1 LLKVVPY
8 PVFPDSAGGKIRV
21 VQLSRALA
29 RAGVDVTIL
38 TPWHP
43 RQKPFLYQH
52 EPFRLRQVPY
62 PFLLPLLFT
71 DRPLP
76 YQYLSSFHP
85 GLGWLA
91 ASSMRG
97 CDIYHF
103 EHPQFASLAR
113 QLPAGANVIYGSQN
127 VEHDYVVQECRS
139 EWAARV
145 AKARVFALEK
155 SLLERSQHIFA
166 VSQADKDRFAELYP
180 VDAGKITVAPNG
192 IGDLRPLGTDQT
204 RVLQRFPQIASYPS
218 RAVYSGSDVEH
229 NRAAVRFICDEL
241 APVRPEVAFVI
252 HGSCGRQFTGIGRPP
267 NVFVDTDPF
276 SFDNYAVT
284 GFVGINPVTTGG
296 GTNLKLLHYLSR
308 GLPAVSTPFGMR
320 GHEDFQRQ
328 VTVCDLANFSTALKQ
343 ASAAPARDQQM
354 LEKYRWD
361 VIARTMLTVYERLAF
376 TGPPAVAPVRH

>member
-1 LLKVVPY
+1 MPLRRPLRLLKIVPY
-8 PVFPDSAGGKIRV
+8 PVFPDTAGGKIRV
-21 VQLSRALA
+21 VRLSRALA

-43 RQKPFLYQH
+43 RQKPCLYEH

-85 GLGWLA
+85 GLRWLA
-91 ASSMRG
+91 ASTLRG

-113 QLPAGANVIYGSQN
+113 RLPVGTKVIYGSQN
-127 VEHDYVVQECRS
+127 VENDYVIQECRS
-139 EWAARV
+139 EWASQV
-145 AKARVFALEK
+145 AKARIFALEK
-155 SLLERSQHIFA
+155 SLIERSQHVFA
-166 VSQADKDRFAELYP
+166 VSQADKDRFSQLYP

-204 RVLQRFPQIASYPS
+204 RLLQRWPQMASYAS

-229 NRAAVRFICDEL
+229 NRAAVRFILDEL
-241 APVRPEVAFVI
+241 APRRPDVAFVV
-252 HGSCGRQFTGIGRPP
+252 HGSCGRQFTDIGRSP
-267 NVFVDTDPF
+267 NVFIDTDPF
-276 SFDNYAVT
+276 QFDDYAVT

-296 GTNLKLLHYLSR
+296 GTNLKVLHYLSR
-308 GLPAVSTPFGMR
+308 GLPVVSTPFGMR
-320 GHEDFQRQ
+320 GHEEFHRQ
-328 VTVCDLANFSTALKQ
+328 VTVCDLADFAAALHKP
-343 ASAAPARDQQM
+343 AAAPAPELQL
-354 LEKYRWD
+354 LEKYRWEA
-361 VIARTMLTVYERLAF
+361 VARTMLTVYEQL
-376 TGPPAVAPVRH
+376 V

>member
-1 LLKVVPY
+1 MPLNRPLRLLTIVPY
-8 PVFPDSAGGKIRV
+8 PVFPDTAGGKIRV
-21 VQLSRALA
+21 VQLMRALA

-43 RQKPFLYQH
+43 RQKPSLYEH

-91 ASSMRG
+91 KSLLRG

-103 EHPQFASLAR
+103 EHPQFAALACR
-113 QLPAGANVIYGSQN
+113 LPAAANVVYGSQN
-127 VEHDYVVQECRS
+127 VEHDYVMQECRS
-139 EWAARV
+139 EWATRV

-155 SLLERSQHIFA
+155 SLVERSQHVFA
-166 VSQADKDRFAELYP
+166 VSQADKDRFSALYP

-192 IGDLRPLGTDQT
+192 IGDLRPLGTDQS

-229 NRAAVRFICDEL
+229 NRAAVRFILGKL
-241 APVRPEVAFVI
+241 APLRSDVAFVV
-252 HGSCGRQFTGIGRPP
+252 HGSCGRQFTDIGRSP
-267 NVFVDTDPF
+267 NV
-276 SFDNYAVT
+276 
-284 GFVGINPVTTGG
+284 
-296 GTNLKLLHYLSR
+296 LHYLSR
-308 GLPAVSTPFGMR
+308 GLPVVSTPFGMR
-320 GHEDFQRQ
+320 GHEDFQRA
-328 VTVCDLANFSTALKQ
+328 VTVCDLADFSTALKNP
-343 ASAAPARDQQM
+343 AAAPAPDRQM
-354 LEKYRWD
+354 LENYRWD
-361 VIARTMLTVYERLAF
+361 AIARTMLKVYERL
-376 TGPPAVAPVRH
+376 V

>member
-1 LLKVVPY
+1 MPLDRPLRLLKVVPY

-43 RQKPFLYQH
+43 RQKPSLYEH

-71 DRPLP
+71 DRPMP

-91 ASSMRG
+91 ASSLRG

-113 QLPAGANVIYGSQN
+113 QLPAAANVVYGSQN

-145 AKARVFALEK
+145 AKARVFALER
-155 SLLERSQHIFA
+155 SLLERSQHVFA
-166 VSQADKDRFAELYP
+166 VSQADRDRFSELYP

-192 IGDLRPLGTDQT
+192 ISDLQPLGTDQT

-229 NRAAVRFICDEL
+229 NRAAVRFIYGEL
-241 APVRPEVAFVI
+241 APVRPDVAFVI
-252 HGSCGRQFTGIGRPP
+252 HGSCGRQFTNIGRLP
-267 NVFVDTDPF
+267 NVFFDTDPF
-276 SFDNYAVT
+276 RFDDYAVT
-284 GFVGINPVTTGG
+284 GFVGINPATTGG
-296 GTNLKLLHYLSR
+296 GTNLKVLHYLSR
-308 GLPAVSTPFGMR
+308 GLPVVSTPFGMR
-320 GHEDFQRQ
+320 GHEDFRRA
-328 VTVCDLANFSTALKQ
+328 VTVCELADFSDALKNP
-343 ASAAPARDQQM
+343 AAALAPDLQM

-361 VIARTMLTVYERLAF
+361 SIARTMLTVYERL
-376 TGPPAVAPVRH
+376 T

>member
-1 LLKVVPY
+1 MPY

-43 RQKPFLYQH
+43 RQKPAFDRY

-91 ASSMRG
+91 ASSLRG
-97 CDIYHF
+97 YDIYHF
-103 EHPQFASLAR
+103 EHPQFASLAC
-113 QLPAGANVIYGSQN
+113 QLPAGARVVYGSQN
-127 VEHDYVVQECRS
+127 VECDYVVQECRS

-145 AKARVFALEK
+145 AKARMFALEK
-155 SLLERSQHIFA
+155 ALLERSQHVFA
-166 VSQADKDRFAELYP
+166 VSHADKDRFAELYP
-180 VDAGKITVAPNG
+180 VDAEQITVAPNG

-204 RVLQRFPQIASYPS
+204 RVVQRFPPIATYPS

-229 NRAAVRFICDEL
+229 NRVAVRFILDEL
-241 APVRPEVAFVI
+241 APVRPDVAFVV
-252 HGSCGRQFTGIGRPP
+252 HGSCGRQFTDVGRPP

-276 SFDNYAVT
+276 TFDDYAVT

-296 GTNLKLLHYLSR
+296 GTNLKVLHYLSR
-308 GLPAVSTPFGMR
+308 GLPVVSTPFGMR
-320 GHEDFQRQ
+320 GHEDFRRG
-328 VTVCDLANFSTALKQ
+328 VTVCELADFSDALKNP
-343 ASAAPARDQQM
+343 AAALARDLQM

-361 VIARTMLTVYERLAF
+361 SIARTMLTVYKRL
-376 TGPPAVAPVRH
+376 T

>member
-1 LLKVVPY
+1 MPLNRPLRLLTIVPY
-8 PVFPDSAGGKIRV
+8 PVFPDTAGGKIRV
-21 VQLSRALA
+21 VQLMRALA

-43 RQKPFLYQH
+43 RQKPSLYEH

-91 ASSMRG
+91 KSLLRG

-103 EHPQFASLAR
+103 EHPQFALLACG
-113 QLPAGANVIYGSQN
+113 LPAAANVVYGSQN

-155 SLLERSQHIFA
+155 SLVERSQHVFA
-166 VSQADKDRFAELYP
+166 VSQADKDRFSALYP

-192 IGDLRPLGTDQT
+192 IGDLRPLGTDQS

-218 RAVYSGSDVEH
+218 RAIYSGSDVEH
-229 NRAAVRFICDEL
+229 NRAAVRFILGKL
-241 APVRPEVAFVI
+241 APLRSDVAFVV
-252 HGSCGRQFTGIGRPP
+252 HGSCGRQFTDIGRSP
-267 NVFVDTDPF
+267 NVFFDTDPF
-276 SFDNYAVT
+276 RFDDYAVT

-296 GTNLKLLHYLSR
+296 GTNLKVLHYLSR
-308 GLPAVSTPFGMR
+308 GLPVVSTPFGMR
-320 GHEDFQRQ
+320 GHEDFQRA
-328 VTVCDLANFSTALKQ
+328 VTVCDLADFSTALKNP
-343 ASAAPARDQQM
+343 AAAPAPDRQM
-354 LEKYRWD
+354 LENYRWD
-361 VIARTMLTVYERLAF
+361 AIARTMLKVYERL
-376 TGPPAVAPVRH
+376 V

>member
-1 LLKVVPY
+1 MPLNRPLRLLTIVPY
-8 PVFPDSAGGKIRV
+8 PVFPDTAGGKIRV
-21 VQLSRALA
+21 VQLMRALA

-43 RQKPFLYQH
+43 RQKPSLYEH

-91 ASSMRG
+91 KSLLRG

-103 EHPQFASLAR
+103 EHPQFALLACG
-113 QLPAGANVIYGSQN
+113 LPAAANVVYGSQN
-127 VEHDYVVQECRS
+127 VEHDYVMQECRS
-139 EWAARV
+139 EWATRV

-155 SLLERSQHIFA
+155 SLVERSQHVFA
-166 VSQADKDRFAELYP
+166 VSQADKDRFSALYP

-192 IGDLRPLGTDQT
+192 IGDLRPLGTDQS

-229 NRAAVRFICDEL
+229 NRAAVRFILGKL
-241 APVRPEVAFVI
+241 APLRSDVAFVV
-252 HGSCGRQFTGIGRPP
+252 HGSCGRQFTDIGRSP
-267 NVFVDTDPF
+267 NVFFDTDPF
-276 SFDNYAVT
+276 RFDDYAVT

-296 GTNLKLLHYLSR
+296 GTNLKVLHYLSR
-308 GLPAVSTPFGMR
+308 GLPVVSTPFGMR
-320 GHEDFQRQ
+320 GHEDFQRA
-328 VTVCDLANFSTALKQ
+328 VTVCDLADFSTALKNP
-343 ASAAPARDQQM
+343 AAAPAPDRQM
-354 LEKYRWD
+354 LENYRWD
-361 VIARTMLTVYERLAF
+361 AIARTMLKVYERL
-376 TGPPAVAPVRH
+376 V

>member
-1 LLKVVPY
+1 MPLNRPLRLLTIVPY
-8 PVFPDSAGGKIRV
+8 PVFPDTAGGKIRV
-21 VQLSRALA
+21 VQLMRALA

-43 RQKPFLYQH
+43 RQKPSLYEH

-91 ASSMRG
+91 KSLLRG

-103 EHPQFASLAR
+103 EHPQFALLACG
-113 QLPAGANVIYGSQN
+113 LPAAANVVYGSQN
-127 VEHDYVVQECRS
+127 VEHDYVMQECRS
-139 EWAARV
+139 EWATRV

-155 SLLERSQHIFA
+155 SLVERSQHVFA
-166 VSQADKDRFAELYP
+166 VSQADKDRFSALYP

-192 IGDLRPLGTDQT
+192 IGDLRPLGTDQS

-218 RAVYSGSDVEH
+218 RAIYSGSDVEH
-229 NRAAVRFICDEL
+229 NRAAVRFILGEL
-241 APVRPEVAFVI
+241 APLRSDVAFVV
-252 HGSCGRQFTGIGRPP
+252 HGSCGRQFTDIGRSP
-267 NVFVDTDPF
+267 NVFFDTDPF
-276 SFDNYAVT
+276 RFDDYAVT

-296 GTNLKLLHYLSR
+296 GTNLKVLHYLSR
-308 GLPAVSTPFGMR
+308 GLPVVSTPFGMR
-320 GHEDFQRQ
+320 GHEDFQRA
-328 VTVCDLANFSTALKQ
+328 VTVCDLADFSTALKNP
-343 ASAAPARDQQM
+343 AAAPAPDRQM

-361 VIARTMLTVYERLAF
+361 AIARTMLTVYERL
-376 TGPPAVAPVRH
+376 T

>member
-1 LLKVVPY
+1 M
-8 PVFPDSAGGKIRV
+8 
-21 VQLSRALA
+21 RALA

-43 RQKPFLYQH
+43 RQKPSLYEH

-91 ASSMRG
+91 KSLLRG

-103 EHPQFASLAR
+103 EHPQFALLACG
-113 QLPAGANVIYGSQN
+113 LPAAANVVYGSQN
-127 VEHDYVVQECRS
+127 VEHDYVMQECRS

-155 SLLERSQHIFA
+155 SLVERSQHVFA
-166 VSQADKDRFAELYP
+166 VSQADKDRFSALYP

-192 IGDLRPLGTDQT
+192 IGDLRPLGTDQS

-229 NRAAVRFICDEL
+229 NRAAVRFILGEL
-241 APVRPEVAFVI
+241 APLRSDVAFVV
-252 HGSCGRQFTGIGRPP
+252 HGSCGRQFTDIGRSP
-267 NVFVDTDPF
+267 NVFFDTDPF
-276 SFDNYAVT
+276 RFDDYAVT

-296 GTNLKLLHYLSR
+296 GTNLKVLHYLSR
-308 GLPAVSTPFGMR
+308 SLPVVSTPFGMR
-320 GHEDFQRQ
+320 GHEDFQRA
-328 VTVCDLANFSTALKQ
+328 VTVCDLADFSTALKNP
-343 ASAAPARDQQM
+343 AAAPAPDRQM

-361 VIARTMLTVYERLAF
+361 AIARTMLTVYERL
-376 TGPPAVAPVRH
+376 T

>member
-1 LLKVVPY
+1 MPLSRPLRLLNVVPY
-8 PVFPDSAGGKIRV
+8 PVFPATAGGKIRV
-21 VQLSRALA
+21 VQLARALA

-43 RQKPFLYQH
+43 RQKPSLYEH

-71 DRPLP
+71 DRLMP

-91 ASSMRG
+91 GSSLRG

-103 EHPQFASLAR
+103 EHPQFASLASR
-113 QLPAGANVIYGSQN
+113 LPAGANVVYGSHN
-127 VEHDYVVQECRS
+127 VEHDYVIQECRS
-139 EWAARV
+139 AWTARV

-155 SLLERSQHIFA
+155 SLLERSQHVFA
-166 VSQADKDRFAELYP
+166 VSQRDKDRFSALYS
-180 VDAGKITVAPNG
+180 VNAGKITVAPNG
-192 IGDLRPLGTDQT
+192 VGDLRPLGTDQT

-229 NRAAVRFICDEL
+229 NRVTVRFILDEL
-241 APVRPEVAFVI
+241 APVRPDVAFVV
-252 HGSCGRQFTGIGRPP
+252 HGSCGRQFTKINRPP
-267 NVFVDTDPF
+267 NVFFDTDPF
-276 SFDNYAVT
+276 RFDDYAVT
-284 GFVGINPVTTGG
+284 GFVGINPVTSGG

-308 GLPAVSTPFGMR
+308 GLPVVSTPFGMR
-320 GHEDFQRQ
+320 GHEDFRRA
-328 VTVCDLANFSTALKQ
+328 VTVCDLPDFSKALTNP
-343 ASAAPARDQQM
+343 AAALAPDLQM

-361 VIARTMLTVYERLAF
+361 AIARTMLTVYERLI
-376 TGPPAVAPVRH
+376 